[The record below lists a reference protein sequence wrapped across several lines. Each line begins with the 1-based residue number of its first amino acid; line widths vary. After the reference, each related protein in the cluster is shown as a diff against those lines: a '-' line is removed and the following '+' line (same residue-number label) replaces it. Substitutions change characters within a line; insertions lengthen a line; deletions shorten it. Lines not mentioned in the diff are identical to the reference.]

1 MNRVGYAIIILF
13 CAVALVYF
21 LPFTTSPEKSA
32 DRPETI
38 DLLTPTYRAE
48 GIKSRLYGTD
58 GVLIHQVSASE
69 MNHFTDLGFMVF
81 TQPEYDIF
89 VADGTE
95 YAINADSAT
104 LYEDNRIVL
113 EDNIIIQSLNIDD
126 FIRQINAQYLQMDM
140 VSKDINS
147 DTLIELTGAEFSML
161 SNGLT
166 GNLARK
172 QFALID
178 HVKTE
183 FIVNQP

>member
-13 CAVALVYF
+13 CTVAVVYF
-21 LPFTTSPEKSA
+21 LPFTPSPQNSTKG
-32 DRPETI
+32 PETT

-48 GIKSRLYGTD
+48 GINSFLYGND
-58 GVLIHQVSASE
+58 GVLIHQVTASE
-69 MNHFTDLGFMVF
+69 MNHFTELGFMVF

-95 YAINADSAT
+95 YAIHADSAT
-104 LYEDNRIVL
+104 LYEDNRVVL
-113 EDNIIIQSLNIDD
+113 EDNIVIQSMNIDD
-126 FIRQINAQYLQMDM
+126 FIRQITAQYLQMDM

-147 DTLIELTGAEFSML
+147 DTLIELTGPEFSML

-172 QFALID
+172 QFALTE
-178 HVKTE
+178 HVKTV